1 MQPTTIITGNLTSDP
16 ELRYLDSGRAVAN
29 FSIAHNPRHLDENSG
44 EWVDGTPT
52 FLRAELWGSAAENA
66 AISLASGTR
75 VLAVGTLRT
84 RRWTSAEGERRQA
97 MSLVVEEIGPTLRWA
112 TTTVTRTGATDAGET
127 AGEDDQPPM

>member
-1 MQPTTIITGNLTSDP
+1 MQPTTIITGNLTSEP
-16 ELRYLDSGRAVAN
+16 ELRYLDSSRAVAN
-29 FSIAHNPRHLDENSG
+29 FSIAHNPRHLDEATG

-52 FLRAELWGSAAENA
+52 FLRAELWGPAAENA
-66 AISLASGTR
+66 AISLGSGTR

-97 MSLVVEEIGPTLRWA
+97 MSLVVDEIGPTLRWA
-112 TTTVTRTGATDAGET
+112 TTTVTRTGTIDAGET